1 MLLWLIRKSQLDSKI
16 SLFDA
21 IRIFD
26 LAQIAVPP
34 VHWRKIW
41 IDLNRANI
49 NKLFDRF
56 GNCALSQAKSVN
68 QLMLFL
74 YFFSS

>member
-1 MLLWLIRKSQLDSKI
+1 MMKAPDLFTEVIRLVCGPQDANALIPSLSFNLD
-16 SLFDA
+16 
-21 IRIFD
+21 
-26 LAQIAVPP
+26 IAV
-34 VHWRKIW
+34 R
-41 IDLNRANI
+41 

>member
-1 MLLWLIRKSQLDSKI
+1 MRIPSLSFNLD
-16 SLFDA
+16 
-21 IRIFD
+21 
-26 LAQIAVPP
+26 IAV
-34 VHWRKIW
+34 R
-41 IDLNRANI
+41 

-56 GNCALSQAKSVN
+56 GNCALSQTKSVN